1 MTTEANKD
9 LLIEFGLRI
18 INAMDYTGK
27 TVDSVVNAGNK
38 AVGFVVDQLP
48 DVIQQLILYKAVW
61 HGFMALLFISM
72 VVLSIVVW
80 VKAFKKAKVNLS
92 EGKYPHDE
100 GFSGGMIFSMRVS
113 FLAFVPS
120 FFLSIYHIE
129 SFLVVTLAPKVW
141 LLEYAAQLIKS
152 N

>member
-9 LLIEFGLRI
+9 LLIEFGQRI

-27 TVDSVVNAGNK
+27 TVDAVANAGNK

-48 DVIQQLILYKAVW
+48 AVIQQLILYKAIW

-72 VVLSIVVW
+72 VVLPIVVW
-80 VKAFKKAKVNLS
+80 VKSFKKAKVNLS

-100 GFSGGMIFSMRVS
+100 GFSGGMIFSMGVS

-120 FFLSIYHIE
+120 FFLSIHHIK
-129 SFLVVTLAPKVW
+129 SFLFVTLAPKVW
-141 LLEYAAQLIKS
+141 LLEYAAHLIKS

>member
-9 LLIEFGLRI
+9 LLIEFGQRI

-27 TVDSVVNAGNK
+27 TVDAVANAGNK

-80 VKAFKKAKVNLS
+80 VKLFKKAKVNLS

-100 GFSGGMIFSMRVS
+100 GFSGGMIFSVRICY
-113 FLAFVPS
+113 LAFVPS
-120 FFLSIYHIE
+120 FFLSIHHIE
-129 SFLVVTLAPKVW
+129 SFLLVTLAPKVW

>member
-1 MTTEANKD
+1 MTIEANKD
-9 LLIEFGLRI
+9 LLIEFGQRI

-27 TVDSVVNAGNK
+27 TVDAVVNAGNK
-38 AVGFVVDQLP
+38 AVGFVIDQLP

-72 VVLSIVVW
+72 VVLPIVVW
-80 VKAFKKAKVNLS
+80 VKSFKKAKVNLS

-100 GFSGGMIFSMRVS
+100 GFSGGMLFSIRVS
-113 FLAFVPS
+113 FLTVVPS
-120 FFLSIYHIE
+120 FFLSIYHIK
-129 SFLVVTLAPKVW
+129 SFLLVTLAPKVW
-141 LLEYAAQLIKS
+141 LLEYAAHLIKS

>member
-9 LLIEFGLRI
+9 LLIEFGQRI

-27 TVDSVVNAGNK
+27 TVDAVVNAGNK
-38 AVGFVVDQLP
+38 AVGFVIDQLP

-72 VVLSIVVW
+72 AVLPIVVW
-80 VKAFKKAKVNLS
+80 VKSSKKAKVNLS
-92 EGKYPHDE
+92 EGKYLYDE
-100 GFSGGMIFSMRVS
+100 GFSCLMLFSIRVS
-113 FLAFVPS
+113 FLAFVSS
-120 FFLSIYHIE
+120 FFLAIHHIK
-129 SFLVVTLAPKVW
+129 SFLLVTLAPKVW
-141 LLEYAAQLIKS
+141 LLEYAADLIKS

>member
-9 LLIEFGLRI
+9 LLIEFGQRI

-27 TVDSVVNAGNK
+27 TVDAVVNAGNK
-38 AVGFVVDQLP
+38 AVGFVIDQLP

-72 VVLSIVVW
+72 VVLPIVVW
-80 VKAFKKAKVNLS
+80 FKSFKKAKVNLS

-100 GFSGGMIFSMRVS
+100 GFSCGMLFSIRVS
-113 FLAFVPS
+113 FLAVVPS
-120 FFLSIYHIE
+120 FFLSIHHIE
-129 SFLVVTLAPKVW
+129 SFLFVTLAPKVW
-141 LLEYAAQLIKS
+141 LLEYAAHLIKS

>member
-9 LLIEFGLRI
+9 LLIEFGQRI

-27 TVDSVVNAGNK
+27 TVDTVVNAGNK

-72 VVLSIVVW
+72 VVLPIVVW
-80 VKAFKKAKVNLS
+80 VKSFKKAKVNLS
-92 EGKYPHDE
+92 EGKYPHDD
-100 GFSGGMIFSMRVS
+100 GFSGGMIFLRMVS

-120 FFLSIYHIE
+120 FFLSIHHIE
-129 SFLVVTLAPKVW
+129 SFLFVTLAPKVW
-141 LLEYAAQLIKS
+141 LLEYAAHLIKS

>member
-1 MTTEANKD
+1 MTIEANKD
-9 LLIEFGLRI
+9 LLIEFGQRI

-27 TVDSVVNAGNK
+27 TVDAVVNAGNK
-38 AVGFVVDQLP
+38 AVGFVIDQLP

-72 VVLSIVVW
+72 VVLPIVVW
-80 VKAFKKAKVNLS
+80 VKSFKKAKVNLS

-100 GFSGGMIFSMRVS
+100 GFSSGMIFLRMAS

-120 FFLSIYHIE
+120 FFLSIYHIK
-129 SFLVVTLAPKVW
+129 SFLLVTLAPKVW
-141 LLEYAAQLIKS
+141 LLEYAAHLIKS